1 MLVLF
6 DVVVLGGGGESGW
19 TAQPFEPANIF
30 AGSAGVAF
38 LFAFSSFVGFE
49 ATTIYGEEA
58 RDPRR
63 TVSRATYAAVA
74 LIGGFYVL
82 NTYAI
87 VVAYGPAAVG
97 EAAAANPG
105 ALVFAMTTQ
114 YLGTWATDIME
125 VLLVTSFFAVVLAF
139 HNTLSRYMFALGRA
153 GLLPSALGRSH
164 RSHQS
169 PHIASICQTVIAVV
183 IVGAFALA
191 GADPYAE
198 LFSWLVGLGT
208 VGVLA
213 LQATASLAVV
223 GFFRR
228 NKSES
233 NPFVTVIAPLLG
245 AAGLIAAVVLA
256 LSNFD
261 VLTGASSG
269 VVPLLPW
276 LLPVAALIGILIGT
290 VRARSGMA
298 LDRAFG
304 EAAPERDAEHELVTH
319 P

>member
-1 MLVLF
+1 
-6 DVVVLGGGGESGW
+6 
-19 TAQPFEPANIF
+19 
-30 AGSAGVAF
+30 
-38 LFAFSSFVGFE
+38 
-49 ATTIYGEEA
+49 
-58 RDPRR
+58 
-63 TVSRATYAAVA
+63 VSRATYAAVG

-87 VVAYGPAAVG
+87 VVAYGPSAVG

-153 GLLPSALGRSH
+153 GLLPSSLGRSH

-169 PHIASICQTVIAVV
+169 PHIASVCQTAIAVV

-208 VGVLA
+208 VGVLV

-261 VLTGASSG
+261 VLTGVTTG

-276 LLPVAALIGILIGT
+276 LLPVAALIGILVGT
-290 VRARSGMA
+290 VRVRSGMA
-298 LDRAFG
+298 LDRAFE
-304 EAAPERDAEHELVTH
+304 EAAPERDAEHELVGH